1 MRDLKV
7 LLLLLLLLFD
17 GIDIYECLWKH
28 DLYHHYLFKNP
39 LLIKSNKLYRF
50 EVNNHD
56 NYNKYI
62 DIVVRCLH
70 TTKCSSSPEILSL
83 SSSLLLEAEEG
94 TSSSSSSSSSGSNQ
108 RLQHHHFIRPLGGYE
123 RLLSRTCPDSKA
135 VALSHAAG
143 YIINT
148 VIDSSLLHSAMVYVV
163 ER

>member
-7 LLLLLLLLFD
+7 LLLLLLLLFY
-17 GIDIYECLWKH
+17 GIDKYECLWNH
-28 DLYHHYLFKNP
+28 DHYLFRNP
-39 LLIKSNKLYRF
+39 SIIKSNKLYRF
-50 EVNNHD
+50 EADSHN

-62 DIVVRCLH
+62 DIVVRCQH
-70 TTKCSSSPEILSL
+70 TIKCSSSPEIISL
-83 SSSLLLEAEEG
+83 SSSSLSEAAAG
-94 TSSSSSSSSSGSNQ
+94 TSSSSSSDSNQ

>member
-39 LLIKSNKLYRF
+39 LIIKSNKLYRF
-50 EVNNHD
+50 EADNHD
-56 NYNKYI
+56 NYNKY

-83 SSSLLLEAEEG
+83 SSLLSEAEAG
-94 TSSSSSSSSSGSNQ
+94 TSSSSDSNQ

>member
-28 DLYHHYLFKNP
+28 GLYHHYLFKNP
-39 LLIKSNKLYRF
+39 LIIKSNKLYRF
-50 EVNNHD
+50 D

-70 TTKCSSSPEILSL
+70 TTKCISSPEILSL
-83 SSSLLLEAEEG
+83 SSLLSEAEAG
-94 TSSSSSSSSSGSNQ
+94 TSSSSSSSDSNQ
-108 RLQHHHFIRPLGGYE
+108 RLLHHHFIRPLGGYE